1 MTLLPYP
8 LIVIEPSS
16 VEVTERGFGG
26 AVVTVVATGEEVGV
40 LVKVLSGIE
49 LSVELFTKGST
60 VSVREVAVEGEL
72 LSEPLLISW
81 TSAATPKS
89 KAIVRTSSLDWFG
102 TTRSRI
108 KRTSSIYGNSELFKA
123 LLSDIDPGVGPT
135 LKG

>member
-1 MTLLPYP
+1 M
-8 LIVIEPSS
+8 
-16 VEVTERGFGG
+16 
-26 AVVTVVATGEEVGV
+26 TVVATGEEVGV

-102 TTRSRI
+102 TTPSRVKI
-108 KRTSSIYGNSELFKA
+108 TSATYGNAGLFKA
-123 LLSDIDPGVGPT
+123 LFYDIDPRRGPT